1 MPQRTLINR
10 GCCSHVGAAC
20 RGCGSSAVSRRGFFS
35 AAGLAAASPSGLP
48 AGSVFSSA
56 RDPNRQQPIKNP
68 LKVQPVLMY
77 SIPKRREMTSWRT
90 WGGLMNEKDAAEEKD
105 RIAGELRRMQGAAN
119 FPVEVRP
126 LAIAQN
132 PEQGAAIGKGDHDVV
147 IMYACIGDVKTL
159 EAMAPPGKW
168 AIMFLRHRSGPVYKW
183 YESAHN
189 RFLRKQRDEFTQP
202 GMDIHDIVV
211 DEYGDLL
218 WRLHA
223 LYGVKNTRGKRIV
236 TIGGPSGWGD
246 AKMAPEVA
254 KAQWNLDIQT
264 VSYADLDA
272 RLKRARANDALVK
285 RCHAMGADY
294 LKQTDVTLQT
304 DKAFIGRSFLLT
316 EVFRDLM
323 DEAKTDAITVNQC
336 MGTIMKVSETTAC
349 MPLSI
354 LNDEGYMAFCE
365 SDYFVI
371 PSGILLNK
379 IAGTPVFLNDPTYPH
394 HGVVTIAHCTAPRK
408 MNGERAEPVKILTHF
423 ESDYGASPKVE
434 MAKGQVLTNLIPD
447 FHSRNWVGFKGE
459 VIGNPFLA
467 TCRSQVDVHI
477 NGDMEQLLEQMGGF
491 HWMTSYGDYL
501 KETGYALRKVGAR
514 LIDVSRRA

>member
-1 MPQRTLINR
+1 MSRDTSYL
-10 GCCSHVGAAC
+10 GCCSGAGTIC
-20 RGCGSSAVSRRGFFS
+20 HGCAHSGVSRRGFLAS
-35 AAGLAAASPSGLP
+35 AGLGAASASALG
-48 AGSVFSSA
+48 AVSSPA
-56 RDPNRQQPIKNP
+56 RDPSRQQPIKKT

-77 SIPKRREMTSWRT
+77 SIAKRREQTSWRT
-90 WGGLMNEKDAAEEKD
+90 WGGLMNEKEAAEEKD
-105 RIAGELRRMQGAAN
+105 RITGELRRMASSAD
-119 FPVEVRP
+119 FPIEIRP
-126 LAIAQN
+126 LTVAQN

-211 DEYGDLL
+211 DEYGDVL
-218 WRLHA
+218 WRLRA
-223 LYGVKNTRGKRIV
+223 LYGVKNTLGKRIV

-246 AKMAPEVA
+246 TRMAPEVA

-285 RCHAMGADY
+285 RCNAMGEDY
-294 LKQTDVTLQT
+294 LKQKGVTLQT
-304 DKAFIGRSFLLT
+304 DKVFIGRSFLVI

-323 DEAKTDAITVNQC
+323 DEAKTDAITVNEC

-365 SDYFVI
+365 SDYYVI

-379 IAGTPVFLNDPTYPH
+379 ISGKPVFLNDPTYPH
-394 HGVVTIAHCTAPRK
+394 HGMVTIAHCTAPRK
-408 MNGERAEPVKILTHF
+408 MNGERAESVKIMTHF

-447 FHSRNWVGFKGE
+447 FHSRKWVGFKGE
-459 VIGNPFLA
+459 VIGNPFMA

-477 NGDMEQLLEQMGGF
+477 SGNMERLLEEMGGF

-501 KETGYALRKVGAR
+501 KETGYALNKVGAR
-514 LIDVSRRA
+514 FVDVSRPA